1 MPVPVSVRSPV
12 DAFEQYVRG
21 GLERAGVPVDP
32 VELDIMRFID
42 NLYGPE
48 LSALAEA
55 DLRGIWTEIPL
66 DPGRAP
72 AA

>member
-1 MPVPVSVRSPV
+1 M

-21 GLERAGVPVDP
+21 GLERAGLTVEP

-42 NLYGPE
+42 ALYGPE
-48 LSALAEA
+48 IAALAEA
-55 DLRGIWTEIPL
+55 DLHGVWTEIPL

-72 AA
+72 TA